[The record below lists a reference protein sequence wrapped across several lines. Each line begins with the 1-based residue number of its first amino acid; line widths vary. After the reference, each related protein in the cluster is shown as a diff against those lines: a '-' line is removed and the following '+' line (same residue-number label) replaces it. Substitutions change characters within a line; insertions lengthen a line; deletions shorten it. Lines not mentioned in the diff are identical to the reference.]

1 MGAADAEPA
10 RPRRRRRPP
19 IGPRP
24 PRRSRRRWRRA
35 RRLALALIAV
45 AAVALLADVT
55 LRGGSDAAP
64 EPGAFY
70 DPPRPLPP
78 GTPGTVL
85 RAQAVDD
92 PPAASR
98 AFRILYLSRS
108 HTGEPAALS
117 ALLFVPRRPPPS
129 SRRNI
134 VAFTHG
140 TVGVAR
146 RCAVSFQR
154 ATWPKIAGLRRFI
167 AAGDAVVVP
176 DFEGL
181 GTRGTHPYLV
191 GAHEAWATL
200 DAVRATAAF
209 GPAGASLRFVAWG
222 PGAGGQAALFTGQQA
237 PRYAPE
243 LELAGVAAAAPA
255 TDLPRLLK
263 STRDTTFGRVMSAYT
278 LTTWRRVYPQLR
290 LDEIVAP
297 GGRRAVR
304 ELSDTCVAPDHA
316 RIGRNVAA
324 KARGLRYTQ
333 SNPWDRAPWRDL
345 LARNSPGR
353 TGIPAPV
360 YLAQGS
366 ADRLV
371 RPAATRG
378 FVRSLCSVGARVQY
392 RAFRRAAHA
401 DVGRR
406 SARAVARWI
415 ADRFAGRA
423 VRTSC

>member
-1 MGAADAEPA
+1 VGAADAEPA

-19 IGPRP
+19 IRRGPPRP
-24 PRRSRRRWRRA
+24 SRRRWRRA

-55 LRGGSDAAP
+55 LRGGPETTP

-78 GTPGTVL
+78 DTPGTLL

-92 PPAASR
+92 PPAGSR

-117 ALLFVPRRPPPS
+117 ALLFVPRRPPPPI
-129 SRRNI
+129 RRNI

-146 RCAVSFQR
+146 RCAVSFER
-154 ATWPKIAGLRRFI
+154 ATWPLIAGLRQFI

-191 GAHEAWATL
+191 GAPEAWATL

-263 STRDTTFGRVMSAYT
+263 STRATTFGRVLSAYT
-278 LTTWRRVYPQLR
+278 LTTWRHIYPQLH

-304 ELSDTCVAPDHA
+304 QLAGTCVAADHA
-316 RIGRNVAA
+316 RIGHDVATQ
-324 KARGLRYTQ
+324 ARGLRYAQ
-333 SNPWDRAPWRDL
+333 NDPWDRAPWRDL

-353 TGIPAPV
+353 TIIPAPV

-371 RPAATRG
+371 RPAVTRR
-378 FVRSLCSVGARVQY
+378 FARRLCSAGARVQY
-392 RAFRRAAHA
+392 RAFRRVAHA

-406 SARAVARWI
+406 SARTVARWI
-415 ADRFAGRA
+415 GDRFAGRA